1 MELTPRDPSKQQSE
15 PILLRPHHLLCTQG
29 YSGKGY
35 DAAFVEHIDRIV
47 HRLRTEEATPIR
59 LTFSTDELC
68 SRCPNKLGEDHC
80 STNEK
85 VKAFDAKTAE
95 CFHLEEKTYIYQDLV
110 KEIQKNATPEMM
122 DYICGDCQWA
132 PISSCKKNITGK

>member
-1 MELTPRDPSKQQSE
+1 MELILRDSRGQQIK

-35 DAAFVEHIDRIV
+35 DAAFVAHMDMIV
-47 HRLRTEEATPIR
+47 HRLRTEEKTPIR
-59 LTFSTDELC
+59 LVFSTDELC
-68 SRCPNKLGEDHC
+68 SHCPNKLGEDCC

-85 VKAFDAKTAE
+85 VKAFDAKTVE
-95 CFHLEEKTYIYQDLV
+95 CFHLEEKVYIYQDLV

-122 DYICGDCQWA
+122 DYICSQCEWA
-132 PISSCKKNITGK
+132 PISACKKNITG